1 MPGKKKGERWA
12 VVYAGYTSRLHPPRS
27 LPACHF
33 ILAGIRVLRCSP
45 NEGDITIGASPVID
59 RELGLTIRVP
69 PCKIRAPPPAHSTSQ
84 FSRSSGR
91 YGKFQGLPPHPPVRH
106 ARKEQDYESNNI
118 IFLPLYRNCFYL
130 VYHETRPCNK
140 IPPPHP
146 RKKHKERRGGGTP
159 RARIKQAYQTNSANQ
174 AVPTSLNLA
183 LPNANPPPLVCPRRL
198 LLSGLR
204 PPPFSRAGGP
214 TARRGTPGANP
225 HFPPRAGG
233 RSAWGWVGCFNGGL
247 PGRRNCQGEGPGG
260 RLSPRRELGSG
271 SRWDGICFF
280 SPGVLPGEFATG
292 ALVNTGVICFS

>member
-1 MPGKKKGERWA
+1 M
-12 VVYAGYTSRLHPPRS
+12 HPPRS

-183 LPNANPPPLVCPRRL
+183 LPNANPPPPCLPPP
-198 LLSGLR
+198 
-204 PPPFSRAGGP
+204 PPPFRLTPTPIFPSRRPHRAQGNPGGEP
-214 TARRGTPGANP
+214 TFSAQGGGAL
-225 HFPPRAGG
+225 GLG
-233 RSAWGWVGCFNGGL
+233 VGGL
-247 PGRRNCQGEGPGG
+247 
-260 RLSPRRELGSG
+260 
-271 SRWDGICFF
+271 F
-280 SPGVLPGEFATG
+280 
-292 ALVNTGVICFS
+292 